1 MARKLL
7 VGLTVGALVLGA
19 ALAQAGTDPADA
31 CKDSKA
37 KATGKK
43 AFNLLKAYGKN
54 QKKPNAVKL
63 GSDVSK
69 AQSKFTKSFV
79 KAESKGG
86 CVTVADSTAIE
97 MKVDAFVVDV
107 IEEVSPSPS
116 GAFLDATNGAVD

>member
-1 MARKLL
+1 MARKLIVAVA
-7 VGLTVGALVLGA
+7 VGTLVLGG
-19 ALAQAGTDPADA
+19 ALAHAGTDPADA

-54 QKKPNAVKL
+54 HKKPNPVKL

-79 KAESKGG
+79 KAEGKGG
-86 CVTVADSTAIE
+86 CLTVTDSTAIE

-116 GAFLDATNGAVD
+116 GAFLDAMGGALD

>member
-1 MARKLL
+1 MARSVLS
-7 VGLTVGALVLGA
+7 AIVLGLFLA
-19 ALAQAGTDPADA
+19 AIAHAGSDPGAS
-31 CKDSKA
+31 CKDAKA
-37 KATGKK
+37 KASGKK
-43 AFNLLKAYGKN
+43 AAALLKAHGKN

-116 GAFLDATNGAVD
+116 GAFLDGTGGALD

>member
-1 MARKLL
+1 MARKLFIA
-7 VGLTVGALVLGA
+7 LTVGALMLGGA
-19 ALAQAGTDPADA
+19 IAQAGTDPADA

-54 QKKPNAVKL
+54 QKKPNPLKL

-79 KAESKGG
+79 KAEGKGG
-86 CVTVADSTAIE
+86 CLTIADSTAIE

-116 GAFLDATNGAVD
+116 GAFLDATGGALD